1 MLVNFFTIFS
11 VILCISRAEENSCSR
26 LLLQAL
32 NENTNATGEISQING
47 TSHVNVTV
55 LTLPCL
61 DYLSDEMLT
70 KQVIKD
76 EIDKNQHSRKI
87 ENNGTASVKKEK
99 LTGNFKK
106 HLLKFTINLA

>member
-1 MLVNFFTIFS
+1 MNKPISKMLVNFFTILF
-11 VILCISRAEENSCSR
+11 VVLCISRAEENSCSR

-32 NENTNATGEISQING
+32 NENQNATGEFSQING

-76 EIDKNQHSRKI
+76 EFDKNEHTRKI
-87 ENNGTASVKKEK
+87 ENNGTAGVKKEK
-99 LTGNFKK
+99 LPGN
-106 HLLKFTINLA
+106 